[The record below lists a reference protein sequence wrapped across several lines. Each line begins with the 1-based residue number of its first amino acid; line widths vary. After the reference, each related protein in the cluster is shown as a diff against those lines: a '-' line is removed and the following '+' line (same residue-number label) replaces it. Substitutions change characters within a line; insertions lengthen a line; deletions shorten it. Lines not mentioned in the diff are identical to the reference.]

1 MHNLGLTHNT
11 NSLTIDTILTH
22 TLQTW
27 WNHAEVMQH
36 RYKHT
41 DSFLRS
47 CFGWALNGNR
57 KWEQVLRTRFARFL
71 KIVFSSIYF
80 EQLRCVSFLIF
91 LPRSQNVFT
100 LFSVSQQASDVEQ
113 RLLIVWKSCKQCRV
127 HCRQIKL
134 ICCGLCTVRGQQSD
148 VVALEACHRGGP
160 CRTTAV
166 ARPCL
171 AERPFAVLECGR
183 RADEVQ
189 QAGSTVSHWDALA
202 GLKDCIQNVQ
212 VAPQGAF
219 DNSFAQGMGRCGVH
233 AEISGRNAETLH

>member
-1 MHNLGLTHNT
+1 MGTGSQNPFR
-11 NSLTIDTILTH
+11 TIS
-22 TLQTW
+22 
-27 WNHAEVMQH
+27 E
-36 RYKHT
+36 K
-41 DSFLRS
+41 SF
-47 CFGWALNGNR
+47 FP
-57 KWEQVLRTRFARFL
+57 VL
-71 KIVFSSIYF
+71 YF
-80 EQLRCVSFLIF
+80 DQFRCAYFLIF

-134 ICCGLCTVRGQQSD
+134 ICCGSCTVRGQQSD

-189 QAGSTVSHWDALA
+189 QAGSTCLIDMPLQDSRTAFKTSQLLRKVRLTTLLHKAWADAAYMRRYLVATRKHFINGLSYKYTCDKNEEWERLA
-202 GLKDCIQNVQ
+202 GRQS
-212 VAPQGAF
+212 AGAF
-219 DNSFAQGMGRCGVH
+219 SRHHRLVRACGRKL
-233 AEISGRNAETLH
+233 RN